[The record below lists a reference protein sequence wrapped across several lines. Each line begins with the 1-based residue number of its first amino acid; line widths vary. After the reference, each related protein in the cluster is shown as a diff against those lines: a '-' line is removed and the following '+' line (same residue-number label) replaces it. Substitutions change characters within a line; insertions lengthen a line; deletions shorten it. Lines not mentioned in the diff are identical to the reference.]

1 MTGRVW
7 RLTVEQ
13 RRGSNELLA
22 SHASVPL
29 AGIRLCLA
37 EKGRHLLEPAEI
49 AIVICDRQRLDRRL
63 RGIAPCVG
71 NSYSRQRNVNSR
83 PMQGYDSK
91 VLT

>member
-1 MTGRVW
+1 MNQKGR
-7 RLTVEQ
+7 
-13 RRGSNELLA
+13 NLLDMA
-22 SHASVPL
+22 EIGI
-29 AGIRLCLA
+29 GIR
-37 EKGRHLLEPAEI
+37 
-49 AIVICDRQRLDRRL
+49 DRQSLDRRL